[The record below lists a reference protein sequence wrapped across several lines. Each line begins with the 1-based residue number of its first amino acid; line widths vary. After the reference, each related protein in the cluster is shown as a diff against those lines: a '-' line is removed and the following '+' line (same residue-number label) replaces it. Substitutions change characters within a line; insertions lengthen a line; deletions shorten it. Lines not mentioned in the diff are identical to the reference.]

1 MSSDCL
7 RIRRDVR
14 ILAVMAMLLGLGA
27 CAETQFLI
35 TTAKKARDDGAQQGG
50 YKVGKPYQINGVWYY
65 PAEDYEYNETGI
77 ASWYGPQF
85 HGKLTA
91 NGEVYDMND
100 VTAAHRTLPMPS
112 IVRVVNLDNG
122 RSLVVRVNDRG
133 PYARGRII
141 DLSRRSAQLLG
152 FEGKGTARV
161 RVQVMADESRV
172 IAARAKGQGIVR
184 PDASLTVD
192 RLPKASV
199 SSQSLPP
206 PGGSAPAPIP
216 PKVPETE
223 VASAEPAAPTP
234 PVTSSSVGRVTQG
247 APVATRIYIQAG
259 AFGQFDNANRV
270 RARLTNLGPA
280 KISSVL
286 VNGRDLFRV
295 RVGPLANVAE
305 ADHLLDSVIR
315 SGYPDARVVLD

>member
-1 MSSDCL
+1 MPSSRL
-7 RIRRDVR
+7 RIRHGARA
-14 ILAVMAMLLGLGA
+14 LAVAMLLLSLGA

-35 TTAKKARDDGAQQGG
+35 TTAKKARDDGTQQGA

-65 PAEDYEYNETGI
+65 PAEDYDYDETGI

-122 RSLVVRVNDRG
+122 RSLVVRINDRG

-161 RVQVMADESRV
+161 RVQVMAEESRV

-206 PGGSAPAPIP
+206 PGSGATTPVPTKA
-216 PKVPETE
+216 PETE
-223 VASAEPAAPTP
+223 VASAEPTAPTP
-234 PVTSSSVGRVTQG
+234 PVTSSSVGRVAQG
-247 APVATRIYIQAG
+247 APIATRIYIQAG
-259 AFGQFDNANRV
+259 AFGQFDNANKV
-270 RARLTNLGPA
+270 RANLASLGPA

-315 SGYPDARVVLD
+315 SGYPDARVIVD